1 MHLFSNCDYVVSKW
15 VKLREYFHNL
25 TRLTPQAATIGYKKS
40 IDEKKLKRY
49 NMKCSSIESVFKCW
63 TTK

>member
-40 IDEKKLKRY
+40 IDEKKIKT
-49 NMKCSSIESVFKCW
+49 I
-63 TTK
+63 

>member
-15 VKLREYFHNL
+15 VKLREYFHTL
-25 TRLTPQAATIGYKKS
+25 TRFNPQAATIGYKES

-49 NMKCSSIESVFKCW
+49 NMKCSSIESVLKCW